1 MSNKRKQ
8 NMKSSL
14 GLGKQDDKEVKK
26 TQDCREQLRSTG
38 NGKKSIKIINQL
50 QKYGL
55 PYVSDLRN
63 KYFSDHKEGRNL
75 YIFSYSLDTSSLFTN
90 LKTADLH
97 FSDLELQEK
106 NLVTPVNLNVMFG
119 GIKSRTF

>member
-1 MSNKRKQ
+1 
-8 NMKSSL
+8 MKSSL